1 MQIKK
6 VIKGDEA
13 RFKLYDGFKTV
24 ADIVSTTA
32 GPGGRNVAI
41 QESWGGPKVT
51 KDGVTVAKSITLM
64 DAEGEGAKMII
75 QASEKTNKNAGDGTT
90 ATCILA
96 KSLAEE
102 GMKSISKGRKSTEIK
117 NGIDYAVSLVVES
130 LKNHSK

>member
-102 GMKSISKGRKSTEIK
+102 GMKSISKGRKSGTKFE
-117 NGIDYAVSLVVES
+117 GLDT
-130 LKNHSK
+130 